1 MTSRLLLV
9 PVDDADDSQRS
20 FKWVLDNF
28 VRESDEL
35 HLVHVIPRIAFGAAA
50 YALPAVD
57 YTPGID
63 RDKYE
68 AAVKKAEDFIVK
80 RFLSAFPP
88 ESKITPIVH
97 IVKSETDSESV
108 GHIVCAKALELN
120 AHCVL
125 MGSHDKGHMK
135 EFFIGSV
142 SRYVQHNCKK
152 PVVIVRN
159 IA

>member
-1 MTSRLLLV
+1 MAPRLLLI
-9 PVDDADDSQRS
+9 PVDDTDDSQKS
-20 FKWVLDNF
+20 FDWVLSNLFKDK
-28 VRESDEL
+28 DEV

-68 AAVKKAEDFIVK
+68 AAVRKAEDFIVR
-80 RFLSAFPP
+80 RFLSRFGADV
-88 ESKITPIVH
+88 ETTPIVH

-108 GHIVCAKALELN
+108 GHIVCAKAAELDAN
-120 AHCVL
+120 CVL
-125 MGSHDKGHMK
+125 MGSHDKGHIK
-135 EFFIGSV
+135 EFFMGSV
-142 SRYVQHNCKK
+142 SRYVAHHCKM

-159 IA
+159 IC